1 VNDPAPRLTRELI
14 GVRISRELKPG
25 MYVNLGFGIPTVIP
39 NFVPPDAGILFHAEN
54 GILGYGRLAG
64 EDEMDIDL
72 VNAGAE
78 PVTLVPGAS
87 LFSSA
92 DAFGMLR
99 GGHIDVAVLGA
110 YQVAENGDI
119 ANWKSA
125 VQPLGGVGGAMDVA
139 NGARRLLVAL
149 EHTTVTGAPKLLP
162 RCTLPV
168 TAFGVVNSVVTD
180 LAWLDITPE
189 GFLLRELAPGWTFE
203 AVQAR
208 TAARLLRAPDVKEME
223 F

>member
-1 VNDPAPRLTRELI
+1 
-14 GVRISRELKPG
+14 
-25 MYVNLGFGIPTVIP
+25 
-39 NFVPPDAGILFHAEN
+39 
-54 GILGYGRLAG
+54 
-64 EDEMDIDL
+64 
-72 VNAGAE
+72 AGAE

-87 LFSSA
+87 VFSNA

-99 GGHIDVAVLGA
+99 GGHIDIAILGA

-139 NGARRLLVAL
+139 NGARRLLVAM
-149 EHTTVTGAPKLLP
+149 EHTTVAGEPKLLR

-168 TAFGVVNSVVTD
+168 TAFGVVTSVVTD

-189 GFLLRELAPGWTFE
+189 GFLLRELAPGWTPE
-203 AVQAR
+203 DVQAR
-208 TAARLLRAPDVKEME
+208 TGARLLRAPDVRVME